1 VYRNSKK
8 TAFTCKNKTQWKY
21 NVLLYLTELSDGYSE
36 GKIRDLCTL
45 LMTGLPLVII
55 TNPMNFEQSILG
67 QKGLIKSES
76 NLRKGI

>member
-1 VYRNSKK
+1 
-8 TAFTCKNKTQWKY
+8 
-21 NVLLYLTELSDGYSE
+21 LTELSDGYSE
-36 GKIRDLCTL
+36 GKIRDLCKL
-45 LMTGLPLVII
+45 LMTGFPLVII